1 MHSHLPL
8 ATVARRR
15 CPHRE
20 RSFVSTTGRCS
31 NSTRSM
37 YQFDGRHWGAGGRS
51 SGARAPAAGSAPGG
65 HKARRGEAAC
75 GPWESAPRCIQAP
88 PSLGSAPPFRSGFV
102 FTTQQEQSV
111 MTPPSAGTSSA
122 AHTVPHPRDLSHT
135 VHHSSKVRILLML
148 HVLTFQSAV
157 TRLQVICRLNAW
169 KFCFPQLF
177 PKKI

>member
-75 GPWESAPRCIQAP
+75 GPRESAPRCIQAP
-88 PSLGSAPPFRSGFV
+88 PPGVGPSLPLRLCFHNTTRTKCNDPSECRTGSAA
-102 FTTQQEQSV
+102 Q
-111 MTPPSAGTSSA
+111 
-122 AHTVPHPRDLSHT
+122 TVPRDLGHT
-135 VHHSSKVRILLML
+135 GGLPI
-148 HVLTFQSAV
+148 TAV
-157 TRLQVICRLNAW
+157 
-169 KFCFPQLF
+169 KSEFCLCYMF
-177 PKKI
+177 